1 MDQTHVKDKDRNV
14 ISFDDFKKSQEKLLN
29 AVTGEPEYGQRGIKA
44 EELYVQHD
52 ANVYKSAG
60 IKYQKKDADADSKE
74 MAIPTNTNLVEEG
87 INKEEPWKL
96 NFNYEIDE
104 IGSFWVVTK
113 PTKDSTIAD
122 CCFSSTINNMII
134 QKQGGLKQE
143 EIVGFFKDKEDAE
156 TKTKEL
162 ISNISK

>member
-1 MDQTHVKDKDRNV
+1 
-14 ISFDDFKKSQEKLLN
+14 
-29 AVTGEPEYGQRGIKA
+29 
-44 EELYVQHD
+44 
-52 ANVYKSAG
+52 
-60 IKYQKKDADADSKE
+60 

-87 INKEEPWKL
+87 IYNEEPWKL

-104 IGSFWVVTK
+104 IGVFWVVTK

-143 EIVGFFKDKEDAE
+143 EIIGFFKDKEHAE
-156 TKTKEL
+156 IKAKEL